1 MNSFRTGSRWRASS
15 NQLRRHI
22 ESRSRSNSCRKAKR
36 LGTMDRPPWSS
47 GHPSCLAQSARGL
60 IGWRRRGMSLAPRC
74 PGLALLLP
82 LDHLL
87 SVIGRSPFLLDSN
100 PNEFAVSHDAPE
112 RALPKGIQ
120 GLLVRCHSTQD
131 GLALEVA
138 VAVAVHRLFPSSAT
152 VR

>member
-1 MNSFRTGSRWRASS
+1 MNSLRTGSRWRASS

-60 IGWRRRGMSLAPRC
+60 IGWRRREMSLAPRC
-74 PGLALLLP
+74 PGLAIALP

-87 SVIGRSPFLLDSN
+87 VFSAIGRSPFLLDGK
-100 PNEFAVSHDAPE
+100 PNEFAVAHDASE
-112 RALPKGIQ
+112 RAVANGFQ
-120 GLLVRCHSTQD
+120 GLPVRCHGTQD

-138 VAVAVHRLFPSSAT
+138 
-152 VR
+152 